1 MSKFCGH
8 CGTTL
13 ADNAT
18 FCPNCGAAPADQA
31 APQFNQPQ
39 QFNQPAFGGAP
50 AMGAAKPGM
59 SKNAKMGIII
69 AAAVVGVGLIVLL
82 CFLIFGGGYEKP
94 LKNYIKSLE
103 TADYEL
109 FTDSLTGKG
118 LTAAISGSSVPSL
131 SSFES
136 RIANMKSKYGDDFE
150 IDYKIVEKEKVDS
163 SMYLGLIDDGYKLKV
178 EFTIS
183 GSKKQSTVTKNISVI
198 KTDGKWCLGSTIS
211 F

>member
-18 FCPNCGAAPADQA
+18 FCPNCGAPSTDQP
-31 APQFNQPQ
+31 APQFSQPQ

-50 AMGAAKPGM
+50 AMGAAKQGM
-59 SKNAKMGIII
+59 SKNAKLGIII

-103 TADYEL
+103 TGDYEL
-109 FTDSLTGKG
+109 FTESLSSSC
-118 LTAAISGSSVPSL
+118 LTASLSASSVPSL

-136 RIANMKSKYGDDFE
+136 RVKNMKSKYGDDFK

-163 SMYLGLIDDGYKLKV
+163 SIYLGLIEDGYKLKV

-183 GSKKQSTVTKNISVI
+183 GSKKEANVTKNISVI
-198 KTDGKWCLGSTIS
+198 KTEGKSSLGSAIS